1 MYKSYTCINKYLYKY
16 DLRNLSCAPLYTY
29 THTHTS
35 QGVTIHIER
44 HIHII
49 NHKLKFYTYTS
60 TNQTPNPTS
69 SYNHEQTLLTWMKK
83 YYSLHIRHVRIY
95 TYIYIYSEPTQKKS
109 ERTHIYECIHACT
122 YVHMQIYRFV
132 AEWNSTPPWHRTAIQ
147 NSVTEFTAHF
157 SIDYSNV
164 SYSTTCCVR
173 ICIRRNIYFHTSLIM
188 LGLHLKTN
196 KILHNHICR
205 NPQTP
210 IRPYKGAGETA
221 EPYIRVDKHYT
232 NTIHVFTW
240 ARPI

>member
-1 MYKSYTCINKYLYKY
+1 MNKHFWREW
-16 DLRNLSCAPLYTY
+16 RNIIVYTY
-29 THTHTS
+29 
-35 QGVTIHIER
+35 VMYVYIHI
-44 HIHII
+44 
-49 NHKLKFYTYTS
+49 
-60 TNQTPNPTS
+60 
-69 SYNHEQTLLTWMKK
+69 
-83 YYSLHIRHVRIY
+83 
-95 TYIYIYSEPTQKKS
+95 YIYIQSLHKKNQNAHTYMNAY
-109 ERTHIYECIHACT
+109 TH
-122 YVHMQIYRFV
+122 VHMQIYRFV